1 MTTQNP
7 KIVAAAYCNDSIS
20 LIGWIFTDAAKIDGC
35 LGMALTR
42 IDQNG
47 KREVITT
54 KLPFDG
60 EDNADWKSQP
70 STVWPIQR
78 MFHMDFTAKVG
89 NTYTYEVQAMGGT
102 PGNLVAIP
110 GMLAVTNAVNVST
123 KVDDTFEVA
132 FTRGTLSTQWMSRMI
147 GTTPDGL
154 PDFQKIIDAL
164 EDYANPNNVI
174 RKTLVGNVPALLMS
188 AVNECAADG
197 GHVYSALYELSANQ
211 LVDFIK
217 ANLQHIT
224 LILGNTGAD
233 DFINAPARAALHA
246 AGAKIFDR
254 MIGNWGFAHNKSQVK
269 ENKAGVPTDVTT
281 GSTNWTNT
289 GLGCQSNM
297 ACRIHNPAV
306 AANFMDYWN
315 RMLADNSEQSLVFR
329 RRNAQGYAP
338 ITLGDGTVIE
348 TYFQPSMDDKG
359 KPTGAADT
367 VPLSPFLARVKGLID
382 DAAADGDS
390 VICGEVF
397 YPGTPSAINWFADAW
412 NKNPQLCMFMTV
424 SSSQALMGVKT
435 IRRAGRPPLFTI
447 ATGREKE
454 FGDFI
459 TELLKLPES
468 HAITHGKI
476 VVIIN
481 KRTKKYTVV
490 FGSDNLGAKASY
502 GNDENGV
509 IVLGNEKLAWNVFV
523 NMFDINQHYL
533 SRAAARAAQYF
544 KKATG
549 WTGRLS
555 TSDGWQAAWLV
566 GYKAKLAS
574 LLATGVWDGTGL
586 VDKPGATPVLVVP
599 YPKRK
604 PKAPAAAAV
613 EAGTDSTVPVTGT
626 ADAGTGSA
634 ASGTDSTG
642 QEAVVAPVGGT
653 AEVAADAEPVVN
665 QVPVTAP
672 TKA

>member
-7 KIVAAAYCNDSIS
+7 KIVAAAYCNDSVS
-20 LIGWIFTDAAKIDGC
+20 LIGWIFPGAAKIDGC

-47 KREVITT
+47 KREVVST
-54 KLPFDG
+54 KVPFEG
-60 EDNADWKSQP
+60 EDNSAWRSEP

-102 PGNLVAIP
+102 PGNLVPLP
-110 GMLAVTNAVNVST
+110 GLLAVTNPVSVST
-123 KVDDTFEVA
+123 KVDETFEVA
-132 FTRGTLSTQWMSRMI
+132 FTRGTLSTQWMAHMI
-147 GTTPDGL
+147 GTTADGL

-174 RKTLVGNVPALLMS
+174 RKTLVGNVPALLMGPVS
-188 AVNECAADG
+188 ECATDG

-211 LVDFIK
+211 LVDFLK
-217 ANLQHIT
+217 ANLQYFT

-233 DFINAPARAALHA
+233 DFTNAPARAALHA
-246 AGAKIFDR
+246 AGAKIYDR
-254 MIGNWGFAHNKSQVK
+254 MIGNWGIAHNKSQVK
-269 ENKAGVPTDVTT
+269 VNKDGVPTDVTT

-315 RMLADNSEQSLVFR
+315 RLLADNSQQALDFR

-338 ITLGDGTVIE
+338 ITLNDGTVIE
-348 TYFQPSMDDKG
+348 TYFQPSMDDKV
-359 KPTGAADT
+359 KPKGV
-367 VPLSPFLARVKGLID
+367 VPLSPFLTRVKGLID

-397 YPGTPSAINWFADAW
+397 YPGAPSVIHWFADAW
-412 NKNPQLCMFMTV
+412 NSNPELCMFMTV

-490 FGSDNLGAKASY
+490 FGSDNLGVKASF

-549 WTGRLS
+549 WTGRLM
-555 TSDGWQAAWLV
+555 TSDGWQAAWLS
-566 GYKAKLAS
+566 GYKAKLS
-574 LLATGVWDGTGL
+574 NLIATGVWDGKGL

-599 YPKRK
+599 YPKRT
-604 PKAPAAAAV
+604 PKAPTAPAGDASVPAA
-613 EAGTDSTVPVTGT
+613 GT
-626 ADAGTGSA
+626 ADAGGGDAPAGGEATA
-634 ASGTDSTG
+634 APVVD
-642 QEAVVAPVGGT
+642 AVVPAAPAPVPAPA
-653 AEVAADAEPVVN
+653 AE
-665 QVPVTAP
+665 P

>member
-7 KIVAAAYCNDSIS
+7 KIVAAAYCNDSVS
-20 LIGWIFTDAAKIDGC
+20 LIGWIFPDAAKIVGC

-42 IDQNG
+42 IDQTG

-174 RKTLVGNVPALLMS
+174 RKTLVGNVPALLM
-188 AVNECAADG
+188 APVNECATDG

-211 LVDFIK
+211 LVDHIK

-246 AGAKIFDR
+246 AGAKMYDR
-254 MIGNWGFAHNKSQVK
+254 MIGNWGIAHNKSQVK
-269 ENKAGVPTDVTT
+269 VNKDGVPTDVTT

-315 RMLADNSEQSLVFR
+315 RMLADNSEQALVFR

-338 ITLGDGTVIE
+338 ITLNDGTVIE
-348 TYFQPSMDDKG
+348 TYFQPSMDDKV
-359 KPTGAADT
+359 KPKGASET

-544 KKATG
+544 QKATG
-549 WTGRLS
+549 YTGRLS
-555 TSDGWQAAWLV
+555 TSDGWQAAWLS
-566 GYKAKLAS
+566 GYKAKLSS
-574 LLATGVWDGTGL
+574 LIATGVWDGTGL

-604 PKAPAAAAV
+604 PKAPAAGTA
-613 EAGTDSTVPVTGT
+613 EAGTGGTEGVVVPADG
-626 ADAGTGSA
+626 AGDAGTVA
-634 ASGTDSTG
+634 A
-642 QEAVVAPVGGT
+642 
-653 AEVAADAEPVVN
+653 AADAPVPAAA
-665 QVPVTAP
+665 VPATATDLVTAP
-672 TKA
+672 AVPVVEPTKA

>member
-1 MTTQNP
+1 MTNQP
-7 KIVAAAYCNDSIS
+7 KIVAAAHCNDSVS
-20 LIGWIFTDAAKIDGC
+20 LIGWSFTGAAKIDGC
-35 LGMALTR
+35 LGMSITR
-42 IDQNG
+42 VDQNG
-47 KREVITT
+47 KREVLTT
-54 KLPFDG
+54 KVPFEG
-60 EDNADWKSQP
+60 QDNHDWRSEP
-70 STVWPIQR
+70 STVWPVQR
-78 MFHMDFTAKVG
+78 MFQMDFTPKLG
-89 NTYTYEVQAMGGT
+89 MTYTYEVQALTGT
-102 PGNLVAIP
+102 PGNLVPIP
-110 GMLAVTNAVNVST
+110 GMLAVTNAVAITN
-123 KVDDTFEVA
+123 KVDDTFTTA
-132 FTRGTLSTQWMSRMI
+132 YTRGTLSTQWLSHMI

-164 EDYANPNNVI
+164 EDYKNPNNVI
-174 RKTLVGNVPALLMS
+174 RKTLVGNVPALLM
-188 AVNECAADG
+188 APVNECATDG

-211 LVDFIK
+211 LVDHIK
-217 ANLQHIT
+217 ANLQHISI
-224 LILGNTGAD
+224 ILGNTGAD
-233 DFINAPARAALHA
+233 DFVNAPARAALHA
-246 AGAKIFDR
+246 AGAKIWDR
-254 MIGNWGFAHNKSQVK
+254 MIGPWGIAHNKSQVK
-269 ENKAGVPTDVTT
+269 VNQAGVPTDVTT

-297 ACRIHNPAV
+297 ACRIYNPEV

-315 RMLADNSEQSLVFR
+315 RLLADNSEQALVFR

-338 ITLGDGTVIE
+338 VKLNDGTVIE
-348 TYFQPSMDDKG
+348 TYFQPSMDDKV
-359 KPTGAADT
+359 KPKGPAES
-367 VPLSPFLARVKGLID
+367 VPLSPFLARVKGLIA

-412 NKNPQLCMFMTV
+412 NTNPELCMFMTV

-544 KKATG
+544 QKASG
-549 WTGRLS
+549 WTGRLA
-555 TSDGWQAAWLV
+555 TNDGWQAAWLN
-566 GYKAKLAS
+566 GYKSKLAN
-574 LLATGVWDGTGL
+574 LIATGVWDGKGL

-604 PKAPAAAAV
+604 PKAPAT
-613 EAGTDSTVPVTGT
+613 GTVDSTVPADGT
-626 ADAGTGSA
+626 VDAGTDDTVK
-634 ASGTDSTG
+634 TDTVT
-642 QEAVVAPVGGT
+642 AITPAPVV
-653 AEVAADAEPVVN
+653 E
-665 QVPVTAP
+665 P